1 MEIISHSY
9 KHKPI
14 PINQCVDRENKKKE
28 EEKGQRKRKK
38 EKRKE
43 EVEEK
48 ERENSRTSVNFTEQ
62 RDEGSLKDCDLI
74 IGHYI
79 YCLYNLSTTTSIT
92 LLNNKWLL
100 LLVVVFR

>member
-1 MEIISHSY
+1 MEIISHSD

-14 PINQCVDRENKKKE
+14 PRNQCVDRENEKKE

-48 ERENSRTSVNFTEQ
+48 ERERE
-62 RDEGSLKDCDLI
+62 RRREGERRLFVGGELCEPV
-74 IGHYI
+74 
-79 YCLYNLSTTTSIT
+79 STP
-92 LLNNKWLL
+92 KG
-100 LLVVVFR
+100 